1 MECNRPLCAR
11 ESDLLK
17 TSLASSEKRVSQW
30 EVLMRKFSEAHKEEC
45 KTVTLDIPRVKRAE
59 KTFPTGSSY
68 TGTWDVL
75 GMSGQGTYK
84 LPNGVIYE
92 GEFDD
97 GTFHGRGELRYP
109 CGAVIYGKWVRGEMV
124 ERTLVFPDGLEY
136 AEADWPYC
144 MMPDRRFT
152 IEIDDGLEPAGR
164 SYLTAEQPTR
174 EIPPGFYDTGD
185 GFYDPDSKIVF
196 SAEDLTRMIRKP
208 CAREQKWIM
217 DNCRTNPMRP
227 LGPRPD
233 LYEEWSSPKT
243 EPDVE
248 VKRVGPNQ
256 PSFACSRSRSH
267 LVIEDTV
274 SGIGVSSKDQ
284 KKDGQSVSTS
294 MNSRRALTFRLLSH
308 YDDFPVEYIEQE
320 IKKDK

>member
-1 MECNRPLCAR
+1 MDSNKTACAP
-11 ESDLLK
+11 DGGDPLK

-30 EVLMRKFSEAHKEEC
+30 ELLMRKFSEAHRDEC
-45 KTVTLDIPRVKRAE
+45 KTVTLDIPRVKRTE

-68 TGTWDVL
+68 TGTWDIL

-109 CGAVIYGKWVRGEMV
+109 CGAVIYGRWERGELV

-152 IEIDDGLEPAGR
+152 IEIDEGLEPAGR

-174 EIPPGFYDTGD
+174 KIPPECYDTGD
-185 GFYDPDSKIVF
+185 GFYDPKSKIVF
-196 SAEDLTRMIRKP
+196 AADDFSRIIRKP
-208 CAREQKWIM
+208 CNREQKWIM

-227 LGPRPD
+227 LGPRND
-233 LYEEWSSPKT
+233 LYEEWSSPNK
-243 EPDVE
+243 EPDKSVT
-248 VKRVGPNQ
+248 RGMPYM
-256 PSFACSRSRSH
+256 PSMTCSRTEMHGAVDERLSVTVFGH
-267 LVIEDTV
+267 LRGD
-274 SGIGVSSKDQ
+274 SS
-284 KKDGQSVSTS
+284 STS
-294 MNSRRALTFRLLSH
+294 SLS
-308 YDDFPVEYIEQE
+308 D
-320 IKKDK
+320 

>member
-1 MECNRPLCAR
+1 MECNRTMCAR
-11 ESDLLK
+11 ESDPLK

-59 KTFPTGSSY
+59 KSFPTGSSY

-75 GMSGQGTYK
+75 GMSGQGIYK

-109 CGAVIYGKWVRGEMV
+109 CGAVIFGKWVRGEMV

-174 EIPPGFYDTGD
+174 NIPPGFYDTGD
-185 GFYDPDSKIVF
+185 SFYDPDGRIVY
-196 SAEDLTRMIRKP
+196 SAEDLTRIIRKP
-208 CAREQKWIM
+208 SAREQKWIM
-217 DNCRTNPMRP
+217 NNCRTNPMRP

-243 EPDVE
+243 EPDKE

-256 PSFACSRSRSH
+256 PSFAFSRSRLH
-267 LVIEDTV
+267 LVVEDKV
-274 SGIGVSSKDQ
+274 SDTAFAHLRA
-284 KKDGQSVSTS
+284 DSTS
-294 MNSRRALTFRLLSH
+294 TSSFS
-308 YDDFPVEYIEQE
+308 D
-320 IKKDK
+320 